1 MRRTASAGIIA
12 PMAALKDDAVVLR
25 RLDYSETS
33 QVLALF
39 TRSHGKARV
48 IAKGIKR
55 STKTR
60 FAPALDLLDMGTVVI
75 SVRHPRQE
83 ALGILTEWRQTA
95 PAGALRER
103 LDRLYSAQ
111 YAAALTSELTED
123 WDPHPYLFDAL
134 ARVLEALSGAEQTLD
149 LLLRFQL
156 VLLAEV
162 GSIPIFDHCIGCG
175 MADPPSEGLHF
186 SALEGGLICRDC
198 EPAHLE
204 KRGVPK
210 RARDW
215 LVRGDGEPGGLRS
228 AFELLDYHLAHLM
241 GKRHPLSKMVLTVC

>member
-1 MRRTASAGIIA
+1 
-12 PMAALKDDAVVLR
+12 MAALKDDAVVLR

-48 IAKGIKR
+48 IAKGVKR

-60 FAPALDLLDMGTVVI
+60 FAPALDLLDVGTVVI

-83 ALGILTEWRQTA
+83 ALGILTEWRQST

-103 LDRLYSAQ
+103 LDRLYAAQ

-134 ARVLEALSGAEQTLD
+134 SRLFADLSRADRVLA
-149 LLLRFQL
+149 LLLRFQR

-162 GSIPIFDHCIGCG
+162 GSIPLFDHCIGCG
-175 MADPPSEGLHF
+175 IEDPPSEGLFF
-186 SALEGGLICRDC
+186 SSLEGGLVCRDC
-198 EPAHLE
+198 EPAHTE
-204 KRGVPK
+204 KRSVPDIA
-210 RARDW
+210 RAW
-215 LVRGDGEPGGLRS
+215 LVRGDGDANGTRP
-228 AFELLDYHLAHLM
+228 AFEILDYHLSHLM
-241 GKRHPLSKMVLTVC
+241 GKRHPLSKMVLTAC